1 MLLRHDRIAAA
12 ALATAF
18 FALQVPAAYAVLPPY
33 WQSAAE
39 ISAIVNDK
47 AVHDAFKYEEPILSI
62 STTSEKVYEIKTPR
76 CTLSVTVVN
85 KPRSEGVGPTDF
97 SIEVGTA
104 DCQ

>member
-1 MLLRHDRIAAA
+1 MLLRHDR
-12 ALATAF
+12 LAVGAVASAF
-18 FALQVPAAYAVLPPY
+18 FAFQIPSAHAVLPPY

-62 STTSEKVYEIKTPR
+62 STTSEKVYDIKTPR
-76 CTLSVTVVN
+76 CTLSVTIVD

-97 SIEVGTA
+97 SVKVGTA